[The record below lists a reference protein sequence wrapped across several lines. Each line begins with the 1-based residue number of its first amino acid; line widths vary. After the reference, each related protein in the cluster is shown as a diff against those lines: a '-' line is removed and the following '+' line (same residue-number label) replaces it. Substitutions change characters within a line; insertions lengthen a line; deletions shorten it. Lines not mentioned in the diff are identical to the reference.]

1 MSAIGSI
8 GWIDLT
14 VENADQVKDFYAA
27 VTGWK
32 PSGLDMGG
40 YDDYVMATPESGEGV
55 SGVCHAR
62 GSNVGLPPVWR
73 IYINVADIEQSL
85 AKCVELGGEAITPIK
100 NYAGQGRYCIIRD
113 PAGAHC
119 ALFQSLKQETE

>member
-27 VTGWK
+27 VTGWQ
-32 PSGLDMGG
+32 PSGLDMGD
-40 YDDYVMATPESGEGV
+40 YSDYVMSTPETNEGV

-62 GSNVGLPPVWR
+62 GSNAGLPPVWL

-85 AKCVELGGEAITPIK
+85 AKCIELGGESITPIK
-100 NYAGQGRYCIIRD
+100 NYGGQGRYCIIRD

-119 ALFQSLKQETE
+119 ALFQSLKQE

>member
-1 MSAIGSI
+1 MSQIGSI

-14 VENADQVKDFYAA
+14 VENADQVKDFYTA
-27 VTGWK
+27 VTGWQ

-40 YDDYVMATPESGEGV
+40 YEDYVMSTPESGEGV

-62 GSNVGLPPVWR
+62 GSNVGLPPVWL
-73 IYINVADIEQSL
+73 IYINVADIDQSL
-85 AKCVELGGEAITPIK
+85 ARCAELGGEAITPIN
-100 NYAGQGRYCIIRD
+100 NYGGQGRYCIIRD

-119 ALFQSLKQETE
+119 ALFEATKT